1 MGVNVGLIFK
11 MLDSVPEESLA
22 TFMLDQ
28 VSTLLGDLQSEM
40 DVDLIL
46 KNWVED
52 NVTNKIVVS
61 VGSPDSTSDT
71 DDYSHDRPSYAYSDG
86 KPTLLYGERQLNI
99 GLTSLTFLTD

>member
-46 KNWVED
+46 KNW
-52 NVTNKIVVS
+52 
-61 VGSPDSTSDT
+61 
-71 DDYSHDRPSYAYSDG
+71 
-86 KPTLLYGERQLNI
+86 
-99 GLTSLTFLTD
+99 